1 MSKRAMQTVAPL
13 VALLRETSQ
22 VTYVTTH
29 LKDER
34 EALITDVL
42 TRSGVVLV
50 AWEHKVLP
58 SLIGFL
64 PDAPAVPA
72 TWPDDRFDIVWVF
85 DRTPSGWSFSQVPQL
100 LFAGDSP
107 EPIK

>member
-1 MSKRAMQTVAPL
+1 MQTDAPL
-13 VALLRETSQ
+13 VPLLRETSQ

-29 LKDER
+29 FEDER

-50 AWEHKVLP
+50 AWEHRTLP

-72 TWPDDRFDIVWVF
+72 TC
-85 DRTPSGWSFSQVPQL
+85 RTTGS
-100 LFAGDSP
+100 
-107 EPIK
+107 I